1 MQIPLTAYAPVDL
14 IQTGVNIWIIVGA
27 VLAGLL
33 LLIIVI
39 VLLYKCGFFKRNRIK
54 DHTLSGNLRKKGENE
69 TLLTESEKK
78 QAKPM

>member
-1 MQIPLTAYAPVDL
+1 
-14 IQTGVNIWIIVGA
+14 
-27 VLAGLL
+27 
-33 LLIIVI
+33 
-39 VLLYKCGFFKRNRIK
+39 LLYKCGFFKRNRIK